1 MYLSDRDL
9 VFAVSSRQLIF
20 HPAPTEYDTTS
31 IDVHLDHAD
40 KAKVWN
46 LDAFEGQQRRAGQ
59 VPAALRVGEFEHET
73 FAKEFLKPVP
83 DEGDGGEQFVCKAGG
98 RVFIKPGGFFLW
110 QTKEVVGTPE
120 IDPRLICFINGKS
133 SIARTGLLVHIT
145 APTIHAGWWGNITLE
160 ISNLGPFTLEL
171 RQGDAI
177 AQIVVATISSPPTK
191 RKKVKGVPIGQAEVS
206 GQAGTGPPSG
216 AASGT

>member
-9 VFAVSSRQLIF
+9 VFAVRSRQLIF
-20 HPAPTEYDTTS
+20 YPEPTEYDTTS
-31 IDVHLDHAD
+31 IDVHLDSAD
-40 KAKVWN
+40 KAMVWN
-46 LDAFEGQQRRAGQ
+46 IAAFEGQQRRAGQ
-59 VPAALRVGEFEHET
+59 VPAALRVGEFEHED
-73 FAKEFLKPVP
+73 FAKEFLMPVP
-83 DEGDGGEQFVCKAGG
+83 NEGDAGEQLVSRAGG

-110 QTKEVVGTPE
+110 QTKQVVGTQE
-120 IDPRLICFINGKS
+120 IDPRLICFVNGKS

-177 AQIVVATISSPPTK
+177 AQVVVATISSPPTK
-191 RKKVKGVPIGQAEVS
+191 RKKVKGIPIGQAEVS
-206 GQAGTGPPSG
+206 GQAGKSPPP
-216 AASGT
+216 GT